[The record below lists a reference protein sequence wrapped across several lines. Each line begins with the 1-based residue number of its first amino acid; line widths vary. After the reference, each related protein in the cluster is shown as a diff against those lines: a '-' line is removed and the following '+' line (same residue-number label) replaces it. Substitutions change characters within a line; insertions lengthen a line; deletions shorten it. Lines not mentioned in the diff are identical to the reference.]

1 MTPSDKQED
10 SGSKPTQDAKDS
22 STGTG
27 TVTESSGTHDAGT
40 QKLNTVG
47 TADTAEANDG
57 ETGSAVSKAQ
67 AEPAPDAGE
76 VKAQSAS
83 AESATATSESSSG
96 PPPAPDWDAWGASS
110 GGNQSEWGEPD
121 WDASS
126 GGAVETPPWQRVAA
140 APSPADSDSTQ
151 AIPVPNLGESDADAA
166 PSASGVPNHD
176 QSTVRTSTV
185 SPGGPGSGGEQ
196 IERTSVSF
204 AGDSSATART
214 SFGSG
219 SAAGSAGAA
228 AASAASARRPSRG
241 PRRASL
247 QVKRADPWSVL
258 KLALVLSVALFFV
271 WMIAVAVLYG
281 VLDGMGVWDQL
292 NGTFTEL
299 TQPED
304 AASEPLISAGRV
316 FGVAAIIGGINIV
329 LITALATVGAFIYN
343 VAADFAG
350 GVELTL
356 SERE

>member
-10 SGSKPTQDAKDS
+10 SGSKPTQDAKES
-22 STGTG
+22 SAGTK
-27 TVTESSGTHDAGT
+27 TVTDSSGTQDAGT
-40 QKLNTVG
+40 QKLSTVS
-47 TADTAEANDG
+47 ADTAEAKDG
-57 ETGSAVSKAQ
+57 ETGEDASKTRTEPTGSAKA
-67 AEPAPDAGE
+67 E
-76 VKAQSAS
+76 SSS
-83 AESATATSESSSG
+83 AESTAGGSTAAEPSSSG
-96 PPPAPDWDAWGASS
+96 PPPAPDWEASTWQTAS
-110 GGNQSEWGEPD
+110 GNQTEWGEPD
-121 WDASS
+121 WGASS
-126 GGAVETPPWQRVAA
+126 GVAETPPWQRVSAA
-140 APSPADSDSTQ
+140 SSPADSETTQ
-151 AIPVPNLGESDADAA
+151 AIPK
-166 PSASGVPNHD
+166 PNHD

-185 SPGGPGSGGEQ
+185 SPEGAPTGGEQ
-196 IERTSVSF
+196 AERTSVSF
-204 AGDSSATART
+204 TGDSSSTVRT

-219 SAAGSAGAA
+219 AGATA
-228 AASAASARRPSRG
+228 GGATGAASAASARRPSRG

-299 TQPED
+299 TQPDD